1 MVESEPGFIL
11 HIRTH
16 QAVNP
21 HILLEHRIMK
31 QQNNKLNDL
40 KKQAAMLLQSKQLQ
54 QALEL
59 YKTICRTD
67 RKDVASLCKAGMI
80 NGQLGNFR
88 DAESWAR
95 KALKLQPGH
104 ATAHFILGSA
114 MHAMGRYEDAVAS
127 FNRVVRAMPDNAAVY
142 NNLGNALAASGRID
156 EAIDSYQKAVQLQP
170 NFAEAFN
177 NLGSAYLSADKL
189 QQAESN
195 FRQAIQINPRFS
207 EACNNLGTV
216 LHRQGHTHEA
226 IEAYRHAIQLQPG
239 HHKAHS
245 NLLFLLA
252 ASASLS
258 PARMLEEQREWD
270 SIHGQ
275 AGRQQP
281 LPARPPDAG
290 HGRRLRIGYVS
301 PDLRTHAVS
310 RFFEPLLAASDHDR
324 FEIFCYDASAGKT
337 DKIKKRLRGLSD
349 HWRPVSDKNDPELAS
364 LIHAD
369 NIDIL
374 VDLSGHTRGNRLQA
388 FSYRPAPVQ
397 ASYLGFFA
405 ATGLEA
411 MDYWITDEVLHPD
424 NTEEQ
429 TVETIHRLPRCAFCY
444 QPPEEMPAISPCPSD
459 SDQVTFGSF
468 HDLSKL
474 TPELIET
481 WGRIL
486 HTLPGSRL
494 LLMEKALGDP
504 ATRQRLIE
512 RFAQQDIPP
521 DRLLLREGAPFA
533 EYLEVYAE
541 VDIVLD
547 AFPRTGGTTTAEALW
562 LGVPVITLAGRRYA
576 GRISASKL
584 AAVGLT
590 DLIAD
595 SREDY
600 VHMATALARDPAR
613 RARLRANLRE
623 DMAGSPLCDGQG
635 LAQAMEAAY
644 ETMWE
649 RYLSQQTAPDQA

>member
-1 MVESEPGFIL
+1 MSRRNTDING
-11 HIRTH
+11 
-16 QAVNP
+16 
-21 HILLEHRIMK
+21 
-31 QQNNKLNDL
+31 L
-40 KKQAAMLLQSKQLQ
+40 KKQAAILLQSKQLH
-54 QALEL
+54 QAREL
-59 YKTICRTD
+59 YNTICRID
-67 RKDVASLCKAGMI
+67 KKDVESMCKAGMI

-88 DAESWAR
+88 DAETWAR

-104 ATAHFILGSA
+104 ANAHFILGSA
-114 MHAMGRYEDAVAS
+114 MHAMGRYEDAAAS
-127 FNRVVRAMPDNAAVY
+127 FNRVTRAMPNNAAVY

-156 EAIDSYQKAVQLQP
+156 EAIKNYQKAVDLQP

-189 QQAESN
+189 QEAENN
-195 FRQAIQINPRFS
+195 FRQATQINPGFS
-207 EACNNLGTV
+207 EAYNNLGTV
-216 LHRQGHTHEA
+216 LHRQGHISEA
-226 IEAYRHAIQLQPG
+226 IESHRYAIQLQPG

-252 ASASLS
+252 ATAELT
-258 PARMLEEQREWD
+258 PEKMLEEQREWD
-270 SIHGQ
+270 RIHGQ
-275 AGRQQP
+275 AGRQRP
-281 LPARPPDAG
+281 LPARQPGDG

-310 RFFEPLLAASDHDR
+310 RFFEPLLAASDHNR

-337 DKIKKRLRGLSD
+337 DKIKKRLRGLTD
-349 HWRPVSDKNDPELAS
+349 HWRPVSDKNDHELAS
-364 LIHAD
+364 LIHTD

-374 VDLSGHTRGNRLQA
+374 VDLAGHTRGNRLQA

-405 ATGLEA
+405 ATGLET

-424 NTEEQ
+424 DTEEQ

-444 QPPEEMPAISPCPSD
+444 QPPEEMPSVSPCPSE
-459 SDQVTFGSF
+459 SDQVTFASF

-481 WGRIL
+481 WGQIL

-494 LLMEKALGDP
+494 LLMEKSLADP
-504 ATRQRLIE
+504 SIRQQLTE
-512 RFAQQDIPP
+512 RFAQQGIPAE
-521 DRLLLREGAPFA
+521 RLLLREGAPFA
-533 EYLEVYAE
+533 EYLAVYAE

-562 LGVPVITLAGRRYA
+562 LGAPVITLAGRRYA

-584 AAVGLT
+584 TAIGLT

-600 VHMATALARDPAR
+600 VGKAVGLARDPAR
-613 RARLRANLRE
+613 RAQLRANLRE
-623 DMAGSPLCDGQG
+623 DMASSPLCDGQG
-635 LAQAMEAAY
+635 LARAMEAAY

-649 RYLSQQTAPDQA
+649 RYLSQR